1 MVFVLVALSKDAGS
15 FVAANA
21 LGALAAGYSPTTHSL
36 SLELYTRRG
45 GAPSEAGKLFGA
57 LSVIQ
62 TIGCAR
68 SPPHNSSLG
77 LAVGADRVVPFFF
90 YRNQVVGPS
99 LFGVV
104 YIKTVSTFPQTIFYV
119 VAGVALLSLFF
130 LFFVRIPPYPEAI
143 DEEVEVPTV
152 VVEPVNDDE

>member
-1 MVFVLVALSKDAGS
+1 MCFVAIAVSKDARV
-15 FVAANA
+15 FVAAGG
-21 LGALAAGYSPTTHSL
+21 LGALAMGYSPTTHSL

-62 TIGCAR
+62 TVGCA
-68 SPPHNSSLG
+68 PPHDYSD
-77 LAVGADRVVPFFF
+77 VDRVL

-104 YIKTVSTFPQTIFYV
+104 YIKTVSTLPEAIFYLIVAV
-119 VAGVALLSLFF
+119 VLLSLFF
-130 LFFVRIPPYPEAI
+130 LSLVRVPPHPDAI
-143 DEEVEVPTV
+143 DAEVEGPTV
-152 VVEPVNDDE
+152 VDVPTIVMNDE

>member
-1 MVFVLVALSKDAGS
+1 VRALPSTQLLAG
-15 FVAANA
+15 V
-21 LGALAAGYSPTTHSL
+21 G
-36 SLELYTRRG
+36 R
-45 GAPSEAGKLFGA
+45 
-57 LSVIQ
+57 
-62 TIGCAR
+62 
-68 SPPHNSSLG
+68 
-77 LAVGADRVVPFFF
+77 GADRVVPF

-104 YIKTVSTFPQTIFYV
+104 YIKTVSTFPETIFYV
-119 VAGVALLSLFF
+119 VAGVGLLSLFF